1 MHGMF
6 APTVIRRSQLQ
17 LQHFRWR
24 VHGKPAALAAS
35 SLSAAQV
42 RTVIEGRVTA
52 VGGNG
57 EVLNRAFSAVRV
69 LPSLVGRRETVM
81 PQILQALTTGA
92 SSHAYYLRRVEQ
104 LKDSIISSNNA
115 KCDRSRGKPF
125 LESV

>member
-1 MHGMF
+1 MHDMF

-24 VHGKPAALAAS
+24 VLGKPAALAAS

-57 EVLNRAFSAVRV
+57 EVLNRAFSAVYV
-69 LPSLVGRRETVM
+69 LPSLVGRRGTVM

-92 SSHAYYLRRVEQ
+92 SSQAYYLRRVEQ
-104 LKDSIISSNNA
+104 LKDSIITSYA
-115 KCDRSRGKPF
+115 RKAAQVRTHMRS
-125 LESV
+125 